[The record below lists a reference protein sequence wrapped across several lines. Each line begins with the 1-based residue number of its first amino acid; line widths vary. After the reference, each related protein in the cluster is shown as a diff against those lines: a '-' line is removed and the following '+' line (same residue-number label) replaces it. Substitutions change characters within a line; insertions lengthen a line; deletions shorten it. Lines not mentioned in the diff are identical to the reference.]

1 VVLAGGR
8 SLRMGRDKATVPLA
22 DGVPMARRM
31 ASLLEAAGC
40 APVML
45 SRHAM
50 GDADLGLSVI
60 ADPPG
65 PRHPLAGVVAAL
77 HAIEGA
83 RVLFAP
89 CDLVALDVETVR
101 LLLDH
106 PVACAAWAEGR
117 GQPLLCVLHRELLPE
132 LEALWRAEAPA
143 RALLPLVG
151 RVEVPPGAV
160 RNANTVADL
169 VEFPHATE

>member
-8 SLRMGRDKATVPLA
+8 SLRMGRDKASVPLS

-45 SRHAM
+45 SRHLT
-50 GDADLGLSVI
+50 GDPDLGLPVI

-65 PRHPLAGVVAAL
+65 PRHPLAGVVAGLQA
-77 HAIEGA
+77 HEGA

-89 CDLVALDVETVR
+89 CDLVALDVETLR

-106 PVACAAWAEGR
+106 PGACAAWADGH
-117 GQPLLCVLHRELLPE
+117 GQPLLCVLHRGLLPA

-151 RVEVPPGAV
+151 RVEVPLVAL
-160 RNANTVADL
+160 RNANTEPDL
-169 VEFPHATE
+169 VEVPHATE